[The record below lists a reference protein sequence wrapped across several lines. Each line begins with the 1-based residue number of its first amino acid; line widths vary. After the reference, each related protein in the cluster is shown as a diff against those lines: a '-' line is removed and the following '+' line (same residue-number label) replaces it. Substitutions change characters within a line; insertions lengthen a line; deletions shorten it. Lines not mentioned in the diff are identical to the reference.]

1 MSVKM
6 LYGESKDTT
15 MNNNIIDYPIYQD
28 KYSQEGLIDP
38 KEFVHYAKYP
48 PGIPPQILIAFD
60 TSCLEYFLRKYEVST
75 TITMHSD
82 LVIHQHRNM
91 GFVRL
96 PGIGGPNLVAAVE
109 EMIALGSQSFI
120 TVGTAGG
127 LFKEGVYLCQKA
139 LRDEGTSYHY
149 LPAERYVYADSNL
162 MSKLGSSLEKVGI
175 PYTPGTT
182 WTTDAP
188 YRETQIE
195 VKSYADEKVDTV
207 EMECASL
214 FAVAKYRKVAA
225 ASALVVGDI
234 LAETWTPIFQ
244 MESIQSTL
252 QRLVAAGVDCLV
264 EKPQAQDHIPPY
276 KVVVPPFQSHYH

>member
-1 MSVKM
+1 MNDNIMS
-6 LYGESKDTT
+6 
-15 MNNNIIDYPIYQD
+15 YPNCPD
-28 KYSQEGLIDP
+28 KYNQKGLIDP

-48 PGIPPQILIAFD
+48 TRIPNHILIAFD
-60 TSCLEYFLRKYEVST
+60 TSCLEYFLSMYEVST
-75 TITMHSD
+75 KIVMHSD

-96 PGIGGPNLVAAVE
+96 PGIGGPNLVAAAE

-127 LFKEGVYLCQKA
+127 LYKEGVYLCQKA

-175 PYTPGTT
+175 SYTLGTT

-188 YRETQIE
+188 YRETQVE
-195 VKSYADEKVDTV
+195 VKNYADKKVDTV

-234 LAETWTPIFQ
+234 LAETWTPMFQ
-244 MESIQSTL
+244 MASIQSTL
-252 QRLVAAGVDCLV
+252 QRMVDAGVDCLV
-264 EKPQAQDHIPPY
+264 EKPQAQGKNPLFKIVGPPY
-276 KVVVPPFQSHYH
+276 RPHYH